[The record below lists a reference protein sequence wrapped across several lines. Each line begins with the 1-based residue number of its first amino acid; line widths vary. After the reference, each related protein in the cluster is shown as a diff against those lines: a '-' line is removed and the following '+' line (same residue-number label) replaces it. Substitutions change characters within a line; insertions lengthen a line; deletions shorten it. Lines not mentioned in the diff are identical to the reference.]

1 LGYIIYCLWW
11 IQRFDRNYPGRL
23 RIPYWDARKVLR
35 FMRLLLGICLFGT
48 LALIPPYYGFHT
60 DESITSIQFAAQPW
74 MYIFTV
80 ILAFIPL
87 IILFNPEVLYGI
99 PRVSAG
105 AVPAEALLPETS
117 VHQIDAGVAP
127 TPELPTDQHRAGEG
141 RFNELAERIVAYMEE
156 RKPHLDPEFSIEM
169 LAEQLGVP
177 RHHIYYCF
185 SSILKT
191 KFTQMRSEY
200 RIRHAQELIRVGV
213 PSSRTLVSIGLE
225 SGFSSSASFRSV
237 FKEITGMSPRE
248 YQRSLEQP

>member
-1 LGYIIYCLWW
+1 
-11 IQRFDRNYPGRL
+11 
-23 RIPYWDARKVLR
+23 
-35 FMRLLLGICLFGT
+35 MFGT

-99 PRVSAG
+99 PRVSMPVVSVE
-105 AVPAEALLPETS
+105 AVPSSVSEDQDDSRAEPTS
-117 VHQIDAGVAP
+117 EAPVH
-127 TPELPTDQHRAGEG
+127 ERGEG
-141 RFNELAERIVAYMEE
+141 ERRFNELAERMVVFMEE
-156 RKPHLDPEFSIEM
+156 RKPYLDPEFSIEM
-169 LAEQLGVP
+169 LAEQLEVP
-177 RHHIYYCF
+177 KHHIYYCF

-191 KFTQMRSEY
+191 RFTQMRSEF

-248 YQRSLEQP
+248 YQRSLEQPEV

>member
-1 LGYIIYCLWW
+1 
-11 IQRFDRNYPGRL
+11 
-23 RIPYWDARKVLR
+23 
-35 FMRLLLGICLFGT
+35 MRLLLGICLFGT

-99 PRVSAG
+99 PRVSLPAVSVE
-105 AVPAEALLPETS
+105 AVPPAASEEEDDSGAEPTS
-117 VHQIDAGVAP
+117 EAP
-127 TPELPTDQHRAGEG
+127 VNERGEGEG
-141 RFNELAERIVAYMEE
+141 RFNELAERILAYMEQQ
-156 RKPHLDPEFSIEM
+156 KPYLDPEFSIEM
-169 LAEQLGVP
+169 LAEQLEVP
-177 RHHIYYCF
+177 KHHVYYCF
-185 SSILKT
+185 NSILKT
-191 KFTQMRSEY
+191 RFTQMRSEY
-200 RIRHAQELIRVGV
+200 RIRHAQALIRVGV